1 MTSTDPEAARRRGIL
16 LVAGAALLWSTG
28 GLGIKALA
36 DPPLKV
42 AFFRSAVAAV
52 ALLIYFR
59 PRLPRLTP
67 GFLAAVASYAA
78 CLITFVVATKWTS
91 AANAIFL
98 QYSGVVWVLL
108 LSPLVVKE
116 PLHARDAAAIGIA
129 FAGMALFFLGRF
141 DAPGRAGDAV
151 ALLSG
156 VFFAGLVLS
165 LRRERGA
172 GAEAAVAW
180 GNVATA
186 AALSPFVASDLSLT
200 TRSAGI
206 LVALGVFQLAG
217 AYVLFVRGISA
228 VTATQ
233 ASLVGMV
240 EPIANPIWVFL
251 FLGERPGALSI
262 LGGLV
267 VLGAIAWRTVT
278 RSPPTTV
285 PPPD

>member
-1 MTSTDPEAARRRGIL
+1 MTRGGRTGIL

-28 GLGIKALA
+28 GVGIKALD

-52 ALLIYFR
+52 ALLFYFR
-59 PRLPRLTP
+59 PRLPRPTP
-67 GFLAAVASYAA
+67 GFLAAIASYAA

-108 LSPLVVKE
+108 FSPLVVKE
-116 PLHARDAAAIGIA
+116 PLRGRDAAAIGIA
-129 FAGMALFFLGRF
+129 LAGMALFFLGRF
-141 DAPGRAGDAV
+141 DSSSRAGDAV

-156 VFFAGLVLS
+156 VFYAALVLT

-186 AALSPFVASDLSLT
+186 VVLLPFVASDLSLGP
-200 TRSAGI
+200 RSAGV
-206 LVALGVFQLAG
+206 LLLLGVFQLAG
-217 AYVLFVRGISA
+217 AYVLFVRGIDT

-233 ASLVGMV
+233 ASLVGML

-262 LGGLV
+262 VGGLV
-267 VLGAIAWRTVT
+267 VLGAIVWRTLT
-278 RSPPTTV
+278 GPAPKTV
-285 PPPD
+285 PAPD